1 MAKSGKFLAGA
12 LVGAAAAAL
21 LTPIAG
27 KIARKKVMEAANKAG
42 LDREKLEQAAS
53 AVMEKGSEL
62 LRQARKEALEK
73 RGRKKA
79 AGSKTKTK
87 NT

>member
-21 LTPIAG
+21 LTPIVG
-27 KIARKKVMEAANKAG
+27 KTARKKVMEAANKAG

-53 AVMEKGSEL
+53 AVMEKGSEF
-62 LRQARKEALEK
+62 LRQAREEARE
-73 RGRKKA
+73 RRARKKT

-87 NT
+87 SK

>member
-12 LVGAAAAAL
+12 LVGAAAVAL

-27 KIARKKVMEAANKAG
+27 KKARQKVMEAANKAG
-42 LDREKLEQAAS
+42 LDREKLEEVAS

-62 LRQARKEALEK
+62 LRQARKEVAQK
-73 RGRKKA
+73 RNRGS
-79 AGSKTKTK
+79 SKTKTK
-87 NT
+87 SK